1 MNVQINSDELRVL
14 KENSEILT
22 RLISSEE
29 YIRRKYVEITE
40 QLIIENRIEEV
51 CDGFIDSLNDLLA
64 EAEVDE
70 PAGRGCGYAIHFDEV
85 FVKKLLKE
93 FLDDVKEIEN
103 E

>member
-51 CDGFIDSLNDLLA
+51 YDGFIDSLNDLLA

-70 PAGRGCGYAIHFDEV
+70 PAGRDCGYAIRFDEK
-85 FVKKLLKE
+85 FVKQLVKRLVVE
-93 FLDDVKEIEN
+93 VKEIEN